1 MAAITKKRYR
11 KLGITIGDS
20 SYDKNERILHT
31 HIKKEKYDQLL
42 EILES
47 AKEND
52 TIIYAC
58 DGDAWE
64 FIQYD
69 NGKEI
74 WKRDIGHIYEIQPL
88 EELAKI
94 LRDIGYSISK

>member
-1 MAAITKKRYR
+1 MKELILKAKQSNW
-11 KLGITIGDS
+11 GIIGPGS
-20 SYDKNERILHT
+20 WT
-31 HIKKEKYDQLL
+31 
-42 EILES
+42 S